1 MVRVREEALQET
13 MEQVVGWRRHMHRYP
28 ELSYQERE
36 TSAFAAKLLREWG
49 WNVRTDVG
57 GHGIVADLSGS
68 GAGRTVALRA
78 DMDALPI
85 QDAKTVEY
93 ASQVPGVMHACGHDG
108 HTAALLGTAKL
119 LSEARES
126 LNGNVRLLFQP
137 AEEMPPGGA
146 GAMIRDG
153 ALDGVDYIYGVHL
166 WSQLPAGTISTIAGP
181 MMAAADEFTVHIK
194 GKGGH
199 GGLPHE
205 AIDSVLVAS
214 HAVVNLQSV
223 VSRNVDPTL
232 PSVITVGSIH
242 GGTTFNVIAAEC
254 KLQGTV
260 RTFQKELRAYAQ
272 QRVNE
277 VLAHT
282 CDMFGASYELEYM
295 LGYPPVVNDPAETEF
310 VLGRAAELFGAER
323 IATSPLIMAAEDF
336 SYYLERVPGC
346 FVFVGAGSDT
356 VNAPHHHPSFDI
368 DESALETSVRLLVSL
383 ASRR

>member
-1 MVRVREEALQET
+1 MVRVREEAMRET
-13 MEQVVGWRRHMHRYP
+13 MDQVVAWRRHLHRYP

-36 TSAFAAKLLREWG
+36 TSAFAARLLREWG

-57 GHGIVADLSGS
+57 GHGIVADLAGS
-68 GAGRTVALRA
+68 AAGRTVALRA

-85 QDAKTVEY
+85 QDAKNVEY

-119 LSEARES
+119 LAEAKES
-126 LNGNVRLLFQP
+126 LEGNVRLLFQP

-146 GAMIRDG
+146 SAMIRDG
-153 ALDGVDYIYGVHL
+153 ALDGVDCIYGVHL
-166 WSQLPAGTISTIAGP
+166 WSQMPAGTVQTVAGP
-181 MMAAADEFTVHIK
+181 MMAAADEFTVHMK

-214 HAVVNLQSV
+214 HAVVNLQSI

-232 PSVITVGSIH
+232 PSVITVGSIR
-242 GGTTFNVIAAEC
+242 GGTTFNVIADEC

-272 QRVNE
+272 RRIDE

-282 CDMFGASYELEYM
+282 CGMFGAKYELEYM
-295 LGYPPVVNDPAETEF
+295 LGYPPVVNDPQETEF
-310 VLGRAAELFGAER
+310 VLRKAAELFGAER
-323 IATSPLIMAAEDF
+323 TATSPLIMAAEDF

-356 VNAPHHHPSFDI
+356 IKAPHHHPSFDI
-368 DESALETSVRLLVSL
+368 DESALETSVRLLYSL
-383 ASRR
+383 ASER